1 MAVTH
6 RPLRFLV
13 AGLWNTAFGYGIY
26 LLCHAAVRAVD
37 GHYVLALFPAQ
48 VLAVAN
54 AYVVHRA
61 FVFSDSQAGLFAFL
75 RYNLVYWTTFGVN
88 LLFLPLVVET
98 TRLDPRLVQAAFI
111 LGAAVTTYLA
121 HRMFSFPEVSDK
133 ASEP

>member
-1 MAVTH
+1 MAVSH

-26 LLCHAAVRAVD
+26 LLCDAAVRTLG

-61 FVFSDSQAGLFAFL
+61 FVFSDSPAGLFAFL
-75 RYNLVYWTTFGVN
+75 RYNLVYWTTFAAN
-88 LLFLPLVVET
+88 LVFLPMVVET

-111 LGAAVTTYLA
+111 LGAAVTTYVA
-121 HRMFSFPEVSDK
+121 HRLFSFPQVSD
-133 ASEP
+133 EGGRP